1 MFAILLILSAMPPQD
16 TTVATDL
23 PPQDMT
29 ACVVC
34 TTASHCGCVDGG
46 ACCCTKYSSYAE
58 WRRAVSR
65 KRRRDVTPAFPVIV
79 VPSASFTAIP
89 TMNVPIG
96 FGTFGSGT
104 VCAGGG

>member
-1 MFAILLILSAMPPQD
+1 MFAILLALFAMPPQD
-16 TTVATDL
+16 MTTSAEI

-29 ACVVC
+29 VCGVC

-58 WRRAVSR
+58 WRRVVSI

-79 VPSASFTAIP
+79 VPSTAFTAIP
-89 TMNVPIG
+89 AMNPPVG
-96 FGTFGSGT
+96 FGGFSRGAC
-104 VCAGGG
+104 VGGG